1 MTYSDKF
8 IQLAKDG
15 KIPESTIAKMAEFK
29 AKLEAHS
36 FVKTAY
42 TGGSGAGASTGW
54 NPPPVKT
61 ANAGASIPG
70 KMDISKVLLLAG
82 AMGAA
87 PLIIG
92 KATSMVENILLNRKK
107 GPAFQAMLE
116 AHPTLKTEDQ
126 ELLARYFDSM
136 WHFSPHLAQDP
147 LAAGAYIRSAM
158 QYHGVYGGPSPN
170 MAKDINTLQ
179 RETRQDTTKGTG
191 YGDYFLSRV
200 PGIDPKEVN
209 WGI

>member
-29 AKLEAHS
+29 AKLEAHT
-36 FVKTAY
+36 FKKTA
-42 TGGSGAGASTGW
+42 AL
-54 NPPPVKT
+54 PVQ
-61 ANAGASIPG
+61 A
-70 KMDISKVLLLAG
+70 KMDLSKVLLLAG

-87 PLIIG
+87 PILIGGAVGI
-92 KATSMVENILLNRKK
+92 VEKLLTDRKK
-107 GPAFQAMLE
+107 GPAYQKMLE
-116 AHPTLKTEDQ
+116 YHPSLKTEDQ
-126 ELLARYFDSM
+126 ELIARYFDSM

-147 LAAGAYIRSAM
+147 LAAGAYIRSAL
-158 QYHGVYGGPSPN
+158 QYHGVSGGPTPN
-170 MAKDINTLQ
+170 MVKDINTLQ
-179 RETRQDTTKGTG
+179 RETRQDTQRSGF
-191 YGDYFLSRV
+191 GDYFLSRV

>member
-1 MTYSDKF
+1 MTYSNKF

-36 FVKTAY
+36 FKKISA
-42 TGGSGAGASTGW
+42 A
-54 NPPPVKT
+54 PVPT
-61 ANAGASIPG
+61 

-87 PLIIG
+87 PVLLG
-92 KATSMVENILLNRKK
+92 AATNVVQKILLDRKK

-116 AHPTLKTEDQ
+116 AHSVLKKEDQ
-126 ELLARYFDSM
+126 ELLAKYFDSM

-158 QYHGVYGGPSPN
+158 QYHGVSGGPTPN
-170 MAKDINTLQ
+170 MVKDINTLQ
-179 RETRQDTTKGTG
+179 REARQDTSKGTRF
-191 YGDYFLSRV
+191 GDYFLSRV
-200 PGIDPKEVN
+200 PGIDPREVN
-209 WGI
+209 WGV